1 MTNFRPIPK
10 HIMTDIFIGKGPWK
24 GNYARPCFCGKE
36 IDLDEEVILI
46 ATMDGEAMVC
56 HPECVKG
63 MIPDA

>member
-1 MTNFRPIPK
+1 
-10 HIMTDIFIGKGPWK
+10 MTDIFIGKGPWK